1 MSLSQPIGAHPAGTS
16 GLCSD
21 TMLLPPQAEGRR
33 LRCQR
38 EAGHPGNHAAQDPD
52 NRLLRRTWP
61 RASAH
66 RSIQSARAAAGAN
79 VTPITKGTS

>member
-1 MSLSQPIGAHPAGTS
+1 MSAPIGAHPAGTA

-38 EAGHPGNHAAQDPD
+38 PRGHAGLHRATDPD
-52 NRLLRRTWP
+52 SRNVVREWPPASNLPSLRN
-61 RASAH
+61 
-66 RSIQSARAAAGAN
+66 ARAAAGAN
-79 VTPITKGTS
+79 VAPFRKGKKP

>member
-1 MSLSQPIGAHPAGTS
+1 MSLPIGAHPAGTS

-33 LRCQR
+33 LRCQL
-38 EAGHPGNHAAQDPD
+38 EAGHPGHHRAVDPSSGGIS
-52 NRLLRRTWP
+52 RIWP
-61 RASAH
+61 PASTIP
-66 RSIQSARAAAGAN
+66 SLQNARAAAGAN